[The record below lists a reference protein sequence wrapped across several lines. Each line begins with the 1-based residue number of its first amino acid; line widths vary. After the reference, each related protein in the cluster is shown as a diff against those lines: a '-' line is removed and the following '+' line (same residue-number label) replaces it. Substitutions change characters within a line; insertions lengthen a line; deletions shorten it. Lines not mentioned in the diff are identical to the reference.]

1 MQRALAEVLVLGALA
16 GAVGVLVVLRR
27 LAFVGDALTHT
38 VFPGVVI
45 AHLLGRSLLAGALA
59 FGVLTAVLLTGLG
72 SHRRVGDD
80 AALAILLT
88 SFFSLGVVLIS
99 RTRGFTADLTVF
111 LFGRVLA
118 IDRTDLVQTLV
129 VAAVAALVLAV
140 LHKELVLR
148 AFDPEAAAA
157 MGYRTRRLDLVLN
170 LLIALVVV
178 AAVEAVGTVLVIA
191 LIVVP
196 AAAARLLA
204 DRVAAMTALAC
215 LLGAAGGWLG
225 LAISYEV
232 SVDHDLRLAAGAT
245 IVVVLVGLFL
255 VAAAVAPLRRRLAR
269 DRVPAVAPMSL
280 LEVFGDSFARRA
292 LLEAV
297 MVGGLCGAVG
307 VHVLLRRLPFFT
319 MALGHATFPGVVL
332 AALLGISLFAGAA
345 AFGAVVVVV
354 VALLGARDRVDDTS
368 AVGVTLSGAFAL
380 GVLLLSAQAG
390 FSRDLTAYLVGSIIT
405 VQVGDLVT
413 TALVGAAVL
422 AALAAL
428 HKELVLGAFDR
439 GGLAA
444 LGYPVLAL
452 DVVLLLLI
460 EATVVTSIPAVGTIL
475 AVALIVAPAATARL
489 WTERLRATMAL
500 AAVLGA
506 TSGVVGLAISL
517 QWRVAAGATIV
528 LVAAALFAVSLVVAP
543 RHGLLARRPA
553 ALVPVAAT
561 TTAAGQGPTRAG

>member
-1 MQRALAEVLVLGALA
+1 MNLFEPFTIPYMQRALVEVLVLGAVA

-45 AHLLGRSLLAGALA
+45 AHLLGRSILLGALA

-118 IDRTDLVQTLV
+118 IDRTDLYQTV
-129 VAAVAALVLAV
+129 AVAAVAAIVLAL

-148 AFDPEAAAA
+148 AFDPEATAA
-157 MGYRTRRLDLVLN
+157 MGYRTRVLDLVLN

-225 LAISYEV
+225 LAVSYEV
-232 SVDHDLRLAAGAT
+232 SVDHDIRLAAGAT

-255 VAAAVAPLRRRLAR
+255 LAAAVAPLRRRWARGR
-269 DRVPAVAPMSL
+269 DRPAAEAGGPVSPLDA
-280 LEVFGDSFARRA
+280 FGDGFARRA

-332 AALLGISLFAGAA
+332 AGLLGISLFAGAA

-390 FSRDLTAYLVGSIIT
+390 FSRDLTAYLVGSIVT
-405 VQVGDLVT
+405 VQPGDLVT
-413 TALVGAAVL
+413 TAVVGAAVL

-452 DVVLLLLI
+452 DVALLLLI

-500 AAVLGA
+500 SAALGA
-506 TSGVVGLAISL
+506 ASGVVGLAISL

-543 RHGLLARRPA
+543 RHGLLARAHR
-553 ALVPVAAT
+553 VPSRT
-561 TTAAGQGPTRAG
+561 